1 VAKLDPSGACL
12 WSKGAGDA
20 GSQSGKSVTVDG
32 ADNVLV
38 TGDFIGAMD
47 LGGCP
52 LSMAGGPGLF
62 VAKLD
67 PSGACLWSKGA
78 GDAGSHSGN
87 AVAVDKSGNALVT
100 GFYGGAMDLGG
111 CPLSIAGG
119 PGLFVAKLDPS
130 GACLWNKGAVG
141 GGNQHGQGVAI
152 DGAGNVLVTGYF
164 NGSLS
169 FGEGSIASAGLTDF
183 FLVKLDPAGGH
194 LWNQRGGGHFGDI
207 GYGVAVDSANNVL
220 VAGYFSGT
228 ADFGTGPLVSEGG
241 SDVFVAK
248 YGP

>member
-1 VAKLDPSGACL
+1 
-12 WSKGAGDA
+12 
-20 GSQSGKSVTVDG
+20 
-32 ADNVLV
+32 
-38 TGDFIGAMD
+38 
-47 LGGCP
+47 
-52 LSMAGGPGLF
+52 
-62 VAKLD
+62 
-67 PSGACLWSKGA
+67 
-78 GDAGSHSGN
+78 
-87 AVAVDKSGNALVT
+87 
-100 GFYGGAMDLGG
+100 MDLGG